1 MKNIVLAIDGSKS
14 AEVAA
19 RFLAHLPHPD
29 KVDLTVVSVIEIPS
43 IDRAYPMSDWMLKSI
58 EHERG
63 YAEQCFANVQL
74 MFEGANVNLRHEIR
88 EGDRGV
94 AIVHVASELGADL
107 VVLGAR
113 GHSVVGRLLLGSTS
127 EFVATHAHCSVLVVR
142 ERILDDADR
151 PLRIAIGYEETASA
165 QAAIEEFVETGW
177 GRLTDVDLVSV
188 IPFASR
194 VAFQIERDPK
204 SVKELA
210 SAANRSAL
218 KQLHVKVPQAKP
230 HLIESDHV
238 SEGLVTFVENHQ
250 SDLLIVGETPRNFL
264 GRALMGNVTRYVV
277 RHAPCSVWITRN
289 RVIRGLGFEPE
300 KPSKERA

>member
-1 MKNIVLAIDGSKS
+1 MKNIVLAIDGSQS

-29 KVDLTVVSVIEIPS
+29 KVDLTVVTVLEIPS
-43 IDRAYPMSDWMLKSI
+43 IDRAYPISDWMLKSLECERAYAHECYANI
-58 EHERG
+58 EK
-63 YAEQCFANVQL
+63 

-94 AIVHVASELGADL
+94 SIVHVARECGADL
-107 VVLGAR
+107 IVVGAR
-113 GHSVVGRLLLGSTS
+113 GHSIVGRLLLGSTS

-142 ERILDDADR
+142 PRPVDDPDR

-165 QAAIEEFVETGW
+165 QAALEEFAETGW
-177 GRLTDVDLVSV
+177 GRQTEVDLVAV
-188 IPFASR
+188 ISFASR

-204 SVKELA
+204 SVKQLA
-210 SAANRSAL
+210 AKANQLAL
-218 KQLHVKVPQAKP
+218 EQLHDKVPQAKP
-230 HLIESDHV
+230 HLIESEHV
-238 SEGLVTFVENHQ
+238 SEGLVTFTENRQ

-289 RVIRGLGFEPE
+289 RVIRGLGFV
-300 KPSKERA
+300 